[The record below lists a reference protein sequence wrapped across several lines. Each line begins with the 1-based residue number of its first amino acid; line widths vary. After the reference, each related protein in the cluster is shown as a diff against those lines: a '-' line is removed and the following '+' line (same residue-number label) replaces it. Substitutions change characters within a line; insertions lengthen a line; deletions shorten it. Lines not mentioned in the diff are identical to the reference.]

1 MIYYLKGI
9 VTNIDKNN
17 IVVNVHDVGYSLI
30 VAKPSCFLLNKE
42 ELIYTTQIFK
52 ENEQYLIGFKSL
64 EEKDLFNLL
73 SKVKGLGPKG
83 IINILSQ
90 AEVEHIKQAL
100 VEKNVLFF
108 KHING
113 VGNNLAN
120 QIILDTK
127 NKVEKLDAIYPIY
140 IINTLKALGFKQLEI
155 ETSIKGVDFSNI
167 SEEEGIKLALSKMN
181 KKYYEKKKWI
191 KN

>member
-30 VAKPSCFLLNKE
+30 VAKPSCFSLNKE

-64 EEKDLFNLL
+64 EEKELFSLL
-73 SKVKGLGPKG
+73 LKVKGLGPKG
-83 IINILSQ
+83 IINIFSQVEIRQIKEALSSN
-90 AEVEHIKQAL
+90 
-100 VEKNVLFF
+100 NVLFF
-108 KHING
+108 KSING

-127 NKVEKLDAIYPIY
+127 NKVDKLDSIYPIY

-155 ETSIKGVDFSNI
+155 EASIKCIDFSNM
-167 SEEEGIKLALSKMN
+167 SEEDGIKLALSKMN
-181 KKYYEKKKWI
+181 KKHYEKKK
-191 KN
+191 

>member
-64 EEKDLFNLL
+64 EEKKLFLNLL
-73 SKVKGLGPKG
+73 KVKGLGPKG
-83 IINILSQ
+83 IINIFNQ
-90 AEVEHIKQAL
+90 GEIEQINEAIKN
-100 VEKNVLFF
+100 KNVLYF
-108 KHING
+108 KRLNG
-113 VGNNLAN
+113 VGSKLAN
-120 QIILDTK
+120 QIILDAKPEDLTPDNYK
-127 NKVEKLDAIYPIY
+127 NSLIEALKSLGYKQAE
-140 IINTLKALGFKQLEI
+140 INSLI
-155 ETSIKGVDFSNI
+155 DETDFS
-167 SEEEGIKLALSKMN
+167 SLSLEDSIKLALN
-181 KKYYEKKKWI
+181 KLKKV
-191 KN
+191 

>member
-9 VTNIDKNN
+9 VTNIEKNN

-30 VAKPSCFLLNKE
+30 VAKPSCFLLGKE
-42 ELIYTTQIFK
+42 ELIYTVQVFK

-73 SKVKGLGPKG
+73 SRVKGLGPKG

-90 AEVEHIKQAL
+90 AEVEEIKQAL
-100 VEKNVLFF
+100 IDKNVLFF
-108 KHING
+108 KAING

-127 NKVEKLDAIYPIY
+127 NKVEKLDTIYPIY

-155 ETSIKGVDFSNI
+155 EVAIKGTDFTKL

-181 KKYYEKKKWI
+181 KNKYEKNK
-191 KN
+191 